1 MDGRDKGFDGSAFY
15 RALDATV
22 KARKTTWAQV
32 AKATSVSSTTL
43 TRMAQGRRPDAAS
56 LAVLSAWAG
65 LNPADFVDTPH
76 KAVRPESVPAAMSYF
91 RADPS
96 LNPAAVEALDAIIQA
111 AYEKL
116 RKPRT
121 E

>member
-1 MDGRDKGFDGSAFY
+1 MDDRDKGFDGSAFY
-15 RALDATV
+15 RALDAIV
-22 KARKTTWAQV
+22 KARKTTWARV

-56 LAVLSAWAG
+56 LAALSAWAG
-65 LNPADFVDTPH
+65 LNPADFVDAPH
-76 KAVRPESVPAAMSYF
+76 KAVRAESVPAAMSYF

-96 LNPAAVEALDAIIQA
+96 LSPDAVEALDAIIQA